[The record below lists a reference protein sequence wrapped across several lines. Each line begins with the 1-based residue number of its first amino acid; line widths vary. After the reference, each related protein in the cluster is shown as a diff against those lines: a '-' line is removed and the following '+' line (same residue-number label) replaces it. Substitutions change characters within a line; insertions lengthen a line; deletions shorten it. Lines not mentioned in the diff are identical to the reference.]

1 MTKVLGII
9 GNPVAKSFSP
19 TYFNEKFKRQKI
31 DYQYKRFQLNEISEV
46 EDVFSK
52 EKQLVGFNVTSP
64 FKESIIPF
72 LDDCSDESLVLNSVN
87 TVKIVDGRRIGYN
100 TDIIG
105 FEATLKSLGVT
116 KEHCMVLGSGGA
128 ASAVKYVLSNRGIQ
142 FIQISRTPRNGMI
155 GYDTIDQELVKKYSV
170 IINTTTLGMSH
181 QLHLKPKLPYRHISE
196 NNLFIDLIYEPRV
209 TAFLLEG
216 LNRGARIKNGFEMLI
231 QQAEASW
238 NIWSHTS

>member
-1 MTKVLGII
+1 
-9 GNPVAKSFSP
+9 
-19 TYFNEKFKRQKI
+19 
-31 DYQYKRFQLNEISEV
+31 
-46 EDVFSK
+46 
-52 EKQLVGFNVTSP
+52 
-64 FKESIIPF
+64 
-72 LDDCSDESLVLNSVN
+72 
-87 TVKIVDGRRIGYN
+87 
-100 TDIIG
+100 
-105 FEATLKSLGVT
+105 
-116 KEHCMVLGSGGA
+116 MVLGSGGA